1 MQIVAL
7 HYSVLR
13 NNYINVVAIYKLI
26 AVDLKTAFIKQHYL
40 NLHYNKK
47 DKNSNV

>member
-13 NNYINVVAIYKLI
+13 NNYINAVAVYKLI
-26 AVDLKTAFIKQHYL
+26 VVNLEIAFIK
-40 NLHYNKK
+40 
-47 DKNSNV
+47 

>member
-7 HYSVLR
+7 HYSALR

-26 AVDLKTAFIKQHYL
+26 TVDLEIAFIK
-40 NLHYNKK
+40 
-47 DKNSNV
+47 